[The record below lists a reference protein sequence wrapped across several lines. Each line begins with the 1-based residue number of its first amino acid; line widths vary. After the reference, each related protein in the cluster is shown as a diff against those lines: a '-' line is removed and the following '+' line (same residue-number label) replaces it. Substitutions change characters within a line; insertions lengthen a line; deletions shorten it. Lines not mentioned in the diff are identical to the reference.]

1 MAITFADVLRRS
13 GGKAPG
19 VAHTRAVL
27 VMAWIA
33 FGSVRLTNGLAGA
46 VLSPLWIVPFVAVPG
61 LFAVLGFCLAQAA
74 ADQSA
79 REFVLDR
86 VRRAG
91 PALLVAVSASALVLG
106 PLATTDSL
114 RAYVSDPAF
123 AQYFLNLVGW
133 PRFELPG
140 VFEFND
146 YSGVVNE
153 ALWLPPFFAIVALSA
168 LAAMRSRKPRWLAL
182 AGASVTLAVYL
193 VGEIAGLNPSPTG
206 SVFRNSFVA
215 NGLAAVFAGQCGILC
230 FLWRDRLP
238 VGPASLAGPIIA
250 LGAVALLGGP
260 NLAELPGAPF
270 AIALLAGA
278 GALAAAALRLP
289 GVSWIAARAA
299 PVLLGAMLFSFPLQQ
314 LAADL
319 GPGRQSAVINLAL
332 SLPVAVALA
341 WALHWITVR
350 TGLSSARA
358 EPEFGELAPALP
370 DIHRLRFW
378 RNLFRQAA
386 AGIGVAVAVA
396 IIGLIVILVTIAAFQ
411 RDPIGV

>member
-33 FGSVRLTNGLAGA
+33 FESVRLTNGLAGA

-74 ADQSA
+74 SDRST

-106 PLATTDSL
+106 PGATTNSL
-114 RAYVSDPAF
+114 RAYLSDPAF

-168 LAAMRSRKPRWLAL
+168 LATMRSRKPRWLAL

-193 VGEIAGLNPSPTG
+193 AGEVAGLTPSPTG

-238 VGPASLAGPIIA
+238 VGPAALLGPIGA
-250 LGAVALLGGP
+250 LGAVALFGGP
-260 NLAELPGAPF
+260 NLVELPGAPL

-278 GALAAAALRLP
+278 GALAALALRLP
-289 GVSWIAARAA
+289 GSWVAGRAA

-314 LAADL
+314 LAVDL

-332 SLPVAVALA
+332 SLPVAVVLA
-341 WALHWITVR
+341 WALHWISVR
-350 TGLSSARA
+350 TGLAPARP
-358 EPEFGELAPALP
+358 EPDFGELAPALP
-370 DIHRLRFW
+370 DFRRPRFW

-396 IIGLIVILVTIAAFQ
+396 TIGLIVILITIAAFQ
-411 RDPIGV
+411 RDPVGV